1 MGLSRPVRLSATALA
16 SAGLVTTGIGFP
28 TSQLAHAEGRTVMA
42 TTAVNVRSGPGTSYK
57 ILGVLYPGHTAQ
69 QIGNTK
75 YGWAQVTWKGHTAY
89 IAARYLRDSSAAGS
103 SNTHVTLRPSP
114 GVPKA
119 APVSASVVRPVVG
132 QKRSTAVLMVRS
144 SYTNHFGSEGDAP
157 IGTIFDVTG
166 RTANGLAEVIWQGR
180 PRWVNAKYLT
190 PVNAHRPARHNAPVK
205 PGRATKPSTP
215 GKSTKQAKPR
225 TSARPVKPATP
236 AKSAKPTTSTR
247 PAKPSTPVAPTTSA
261 RPSAPAKTT
270 RPARP
275 STPAKPAKPTTSTK
289 PVRPSTPAKATT
301 PAKPS
306 TPTKPAHPTTPAKPS
321 TPAKATKPAK
331 PATPAKPTHPTKP
344 VKPSTP
350 AKPVVRPV
358 VGQARGTTA
367 LMIRTSFTSHF
378 GTEGDAP
385 SGTIFDVT
393 GRRANGM
400 AEVIWQ
406 GRPRWVNAKY
416 LTPVGSPKP
425 KPSKP
430 RTPAK
435 PARPTTPAK
444 PKPSTP
450 ATPKVIGVRYA
461 TTALD
466 IRTASGSS
474 SRTVGEVTTGT
485 ALSITGVTANGRSQ
499 IVYRGQTRWVTSKWL
514 SANKPGTTKPAA
526 SKKTKSG
533 KTSTPSSPG
542 NWNKLMAGGS
552 EGLSGLRPSAKGL
565 VNNVLQNFP
574 QINTIYGVRPHDPYP
589 DHPSGHAI
597 DLMLPNYK
605 SNEALG
611 WKMAKYYQAHA
622 SELGV
627 SYIIFH
633 QQIWSV
639 ARDSEGWRH
648 MEDRGGDTANHM
660 DHVHITTIWD

>member
-1 MGLSRPVRLSATALA
+1 
-16 SAGLVTTGIGFP
+16 
-28 TSQLAHAEGRTVMA
+28 
-42 TTAVNVRSGPGTSYK
+42 
-57 ILGVLYPGHTAQ
+57 
-69 QIGNTK
+69 
-75 YGWAQVTWKGHTAY
+75 
-89 IAARYLRDSSAAGS
+89 
-103 SNTHVTLRPSP
+103 
-114 GVPKA
+114 
-119 APVSASVVRPVVG
+119 
-132 QKRSTAVLMVRS
+132 
-144 SYTNHFGSEGDAP
+144 
-157 IGTIFDVTG
+157 
-166 RTANGLAEVIWQGR
+166 
-180 PRWVNAKYLT
+180 
-190 PVNAHRPARHNAPVK
+190 
-205 PGRATKPSTP
+205 
-215 GKSTKQAKPR
+215 
-225 TSARPVKPATP
+225 
-236 AKSAKPTTSTR
+236 
-247 PAKPSTPVAPTTSA
+247 
-261 RPSAPAKTT
+261 
-270 RPARP
+270 
-275 STPAKPAKPTTSTK
+275 
-289 PVRPSTPAKATT
+289 
-301 PAKPS
+301 
-306 TPTKPAHPTTPAKPS
+306 
-321 TPAKATKPAK
+321 
-331 PATPAKPTHPTKP
+331 
-344 VKPSTP
+344 
-350 AKPVVRPV
+350 
-358 VGQARGTTA
+358 
-367 LMIRTSFTSHF
+367 MIRTSFTSHF

-393 GRRANGM
+393 GRKANGM

-514 SANKPGTTKPAA
+514 SANKPGTASKPSATKPAA
-526 SKKTKSG
+526 SKKAKSG
-533 KTSTPSSPG
+533 KTTPSSPG

-552 EGLSGLRPSAKGL
+552 EGLSGLRPSAKGI
-565 VNNVLQNFP
+565 VNNVLQNFS

-605 SNEALG
+605 SNKALG

>member
-69 QIGNTK
+69 QIGNTR

-89 IAARYLRDSSAAGS
+89 VAARYLRDSSAAGS

-190 PVNAHRPARHNAPVK
+190 SVSAHRPARHNAPIK

-215 GKSTKQAKPR
+215 GKSTKTSKQAKPR
-225 TSARPVKPATP
+225 TPA
-236 AKSAKPTTSTR
+236 R
-247 PAKPSTPVAPTTSA
+247 PAKPSTPV
-261 RPSAPAKTT
+261 
-270 RPARP
+270 
-275 STPAKPAKPTTSTK
+275 KPAKPTAPIK
-289 PVRPSTPAKATT
+289 PVRPSTPVAPTTPARPSTPAKATT

-306 TPTKPAHPTTPAKPS
+306 TPTKP
-321 TPAKATKPAK
+321 
-331 PATPAKPTHPTKP
+331 THPTKP
-344 VKPSTP
+344 AKPSTP

-406 GRPRWVNAKY
+406 GLPRWVNAKY

>member
-69 QIGNTK
+69 QIGNTR

-89 IAARYLRDSSAAGS
+89 VAAQYLRGSSAAGS
-103 SNTHVTLRPSP
+103 SSTHVTLRPSP

-119 APVSASVVRPVVG
+119 APVSGSVVRPVVG

-157 IGTIFDVTG
+157 IGTIFNVTG

-190 PVNAHRPARHNAPVK
+190 SVSAHRPARHNAPIK

-215 GKSTKQAKPR
+215 GKSTKTSKQAKPR
-225 TSARPVKPATP
+225 TPA
-236 AKSAKPTTSTR
+236 R
-247 PAKPSTPVAPTTSA
+247 PAKPSTPV
-261 RPSAPAKTT
+261 
-270 RPARP
+270 
-275 STPAKPAKPTTSTK
+275 KPAKPTAPIK
-289 PVRPSTPAKATT
+289 PVRPSTPVAPTTPARPSTPAKATT

-306 TPTKPAHPTTPAKPS
+306 TPTKP
-321 TPAKATKPAK
+321 
-331 PATPAKPTHPTKP
+331 THPTKP
-344 VKPSTP
+344 AKPSTP

-393 GRRANGM
+393 GRKANGM

>member
-190 PVNAHRPARHNAPVK
+190 SVNAHRPARHNAPIK
-205 PGRATKPSTP
+205 PGRATKPSAP
-215 GKSTKQAKPR
+215 GKSTKPSKQTKPR
-225 TSARPVKPATP
+225 TPA
-236 AKSAKPTTSTR
+236 R
-247 PAKPSTPVAPTTSA
+247 PAK
-261 RPSAPAKTT
+261 
-270 RPARP
+270 P
-275 STPAKPAKPTTSTK
+275 STPAKPAKPTTPTK

-306 TPTKPAHPTTPAKPS
+306 TPTKP
-321 TPAKATKPAK
+321 
-331 PATPAKPTHPTKP
+331 THPTKP
-344 VKPSTP
+344 AKPSTP

-400 AEVIWQ
+400 AEVIWR

-416 LTPVGSPKP
+416 LTPVGSSKP

-444 PKPSTP
+444 PAKPSTP
-450 ATPKVIGVRYA
+450 ATPKVTGVRYA

-474 SRTVGEVTTGT
+474 SRTVGEVATGT

-514 SANKPGTTKPAA
+514 SANKPGTASKPSATKPAA
-526 SKKTKSG
+526 PKKAKSG

-552 EGLSGLRPSAKGL
+552 EGLSGLRPSAKGI
-565 VNNVLQNFP
+565 VNNVLQNFS
-574 QINTIYGVRPHDPYP
+574 QITTIYGVRPHDPYP

>member
-69 QIGNTK
+69 QIGNTR

-89 IAARYLRDSSAAGS
+89 VAARYLRGSSAAGS
-103 SNTHVTLRPSP
+103 SSTHATLRPSP

-119 APVSASVVRPVVG
+119 APISGSVVRPVVG

-306 TPTKPAHPTTPAKPS
+306 TPAKPAHPTTPAKP
-321 TPAKATKPAK
+321 K
-331 PATPAKPTHPTKP
+331 
-344 VKPSTP
+344 P

-385 SGTIFDVT
+385 SGTIFNVT

-416 LTPVGSPKP
+416 LTPVGSPKS

-444 PKPSTP
+444 PSTP
-450 ATPKVIGVRYA
+450 ATPKVTGVRYA

-474 SRTVGEVTTGT
+474 SRTVGEVATGT
-485 ALSITGVTANGRSQ
+485 ALSITGITANGRSQ
-499 IVYRGQTRWVTSKWL
+499 IVHQGQTRWVTSKWL
-514 SANKPGTTKPAA
+514 SANKPGTASKPSATKPAA
-526 SKKTKSG
+526 SKKAKSG

-552 EGLSGLRPSAKGL
+552 EGLSGLRPSAKGI
-565 VNNVLQNFP
+565 VNNVLQNFS

>member
-89 IAARYLRDSSAAGS
+89 VAARYLRGSSAAGS

-119 APVSASVVRPVVG
+119 APVSGSVVRPVVG

-190 PVNAHRPARHNAPVK
+190 SVNAHRPARHNSPAK
-205 PGRATKPSTP
+205 PGRTTKPSTP
-215 GKSTKQAKPR
+215 GKSTKPNRQAKPR
-225 TSARPVKPATP
+225 T
-236 AKSAKPTTSTR
+236 
-247 PAKPSTPVAPTTSA
+247 PAKPA
-261 RPSAPAKTT
+261 RPN
-270 RPARP
+270 
-275 STPAKPAKPTTSTK
+275 TPAKPTPTK
-289 PVRPSTPAKATT
+289 PAKH
-301 PAKPS
+301 S
-306 TPTKPAHPTTPAKPS
+306 TPTKPAHP
-321 TPAKATKPAK
+321 
-331 PATPAKPTHPTKP
+331 ATPA
-344 VKPSTP
+344 KPSTP

-393 GRRANGM
+393 GRKASGM

-450 ATPKVIGVRYA
+450 ATPKVTGVRYA

-474 SRTVGEVTTGT
+474 SRTVGEVATGT

-499 IVYRGQTRWVTSKWL
+499 IVYQGQTRWVTSKWL
-514 SANKPGTTKPAA
+514 STNKPGTASKPSATKPAA
-526 SKKTKSG
+526 SKKAKSG

-552 EGLSGLRPSAKGL
+552 EGLSGLRPSAKGI
-565 VNNVLQNFP
+565 VNNVLQNFS
-574 QINTIYGVRPHDPYP
+574 QITTIYGVRPHDPYP

>member
-89 IAARYLRDSSAAGS
+89 VAARYLRGSSAADS
-103 SNTHVTLRPSP
+103 SSTHVTLRPSP

-190 PVNAHRPARHNAPVK
+190 SVNAHRPARHNAPIK
-205 PGRATKPSTP
+205 PGRATRPSTP
-215 GKSTKQAKPR
+215 GKSTKPSKQAKPR
-225 TSARPVKPATP
+225 T
-236 AKSAKPTTSTR
+236 
-247 PAKPSTPVAPTTSA
+247 
-261 RPSAPAKTT
+261 
-270 RPARP
+270 PARP
-275 STPAKPAKPTTSTK
+275 A
-289 PVRPSTPAKATT
+289 
-301 PAKPS
+301 
-306 TPTKPAHPTTPAKPS
+306 
-321 TPAKATKPAK
+321 
-331 PATPAKPTHPTKP
+331 
-344 VKPSTP
+344 KPSTP

-393 GRRANGM
+393 GRKANGM

-474 SRTVGEVTTGT
+474 SRTVGEVATGT

>member
-89 IAARYLRDSSAAGS
+89 VAARYLRGSSAAGS

-119 APVSASVVRPVVG
+119 APVSGSVVRPVVG

-190 PVNAHRPARHNAPVK
+190 SVNAHRPARHNSPAK
-205 PGRATKPSTP
+205 PGRTTKPSTP
-215 GKSTKQAKPR
+215 GKSTKPNRQAKPR
-225 TSARPVKPATP
+225 T
-236 AKSAKPTTSTR
+236 
-247 PAKPSTPVAPTTSA
+247 
-261 RPSAPAKTT
+261 
-270 RPARP
+270 
-275 STPAKPAKPTTSTK
+275 PAKPARPNTPVKPTPTK
-289 PVRPSTPAKATT
+289 PAKH
-301 PAKPS
+301 S
-306 TPTKPAHPTTPAKPS
+306 TPTKPAHP
-321 TPAKATKPAK
+321 
-331 PATPAKPTHPTKP
+331 ATPA
-344 VKPSTP
+344 KPSTP

-393 GRRANGM
+393 GRKASGM

-416 LTPVGSPKP
+416 LKPVGSPKP

-450 ATPKVIGVRYA
+450 ATPKVTGVRYA

-474 SRTVGEVTTGT
+474 SRTVGEVATGT

-499 IVYRGQTRWVTSKWL
+499 IVYQGQTRWVTSKWL
-514 SANKPGTTKPAA
+514 SANKPSATKPAA
-526 SKKTKSG
+526 SKKAKSG

-552 EGLSGLRPSAKGL
+552 EGLSGLRPSAKGI
-565 VNNVLQNFP
+565 VNNVLQNFS
-574 QINTIYGVRPHDPYP
+574 QITTIYGVRPHDPYP

>member
-16 SAGLVTTGIGFP
+16 SAGLVTTGLGFP

-57 ILGVLYPGHTAQ
+57 ILGVLYPGHTAR
-69 QIGNTK
+69 QIGSTK
-75 YGWAQVTWKGHTAY
+75 YGWTQVTWKGHTAY
-89 IAARYLRDSSAAGS
+89 VATRYLRDSSAAS
-103 SNTHVTLRPSP
+103 PSNTHVTLRPSP

-119 APVSASVVRPVVG
+119 APVSNSVVRPVIG

-190 PVNAHRPARHNAPVK
+190 SVNAHRPARHNSPAK
-205 PGRATKPSTP
+205 PGRTTKPSTP
-215 GKSTKQAKPR
+215 GKSTKPNRQAKPR
-225 TSARPVKPATP
+225 
-236 AKSAKPTTSTR
+236 
-247 PAKPSTPVAPTTSA
+247 
-261 RPSAPAKTT
+261 
-270 RPARP
+270 
-275 STPAKPAKPTTSTK
+275 TPAKPAKPN
-289 PVRPSTPAKATT
+289 
-301 PAKPS
+301 
-306 TPTKPAHPTTPAKPS
+306 
-321 TPAKATKPAK
+321 
-331 PATPAKPTHPTKP
+331 TPAKPTPTKSAKHSTP
-344 VKPSTP
+344 AKPAHPATPTKPSTP

-367 LMIRTSFTSHF
+367 LMIRTSFTNHF

-400 AEVIWQ
+400 AEVIWR

-416 LTPVGSPKP
+416 LTPVGSSKP

-444 PKPSTP
+444 PAKPSTP
-450 ATPKVIGVRYA
+450 ATPKVTGVRYA

-474 SRTVGEVTTGT
+474 SRTVGEVATGT

-514 SANKPGTTKPAA
+514 SANKPGTASKPSATKPAA
-526 SKKTKSG
+526 PKKAKSG
-533 KTSTPSSPG
+533 KASTPSSPG

-552 EGLSGLRPSAKGL
+552 EGLSGLRPSAKGI
-565 VNNVLQNFP
+565 VNNVLQNFS
-574 QINTIYGVRPHDPYP
+574 QITTIYGVRPHDPYP

-597 DLMLPNYK
+597 DLMLPSYK

>member
-89 IAARYLRDSSAAGS
+89 VAARYLRGSSAAGS

-190 PVNAHRPARHNAPVK
+190 SVNAHRPARHNSPAK
-205 PGRATKPSTP
+205 PGRTTKPSTP
-215 GKSTKQAKPR
+215 GKSTKPNRQAKPR
-225 TSARPVKPATP
+225 T
-236 AKSAKPTTSTR
+236 
-247 PAKPSTPVAPTTSA
+247 PAKPA
-261 RPSAPAKTT
+261 RPN
-270 RPARP
+270 
-275 STPAKPAKPTTSTK
+275 TPAKPTPTK
-289 PVRPSTPAKATT
+289 PAKH
-301 PAKPS
+301 S
-306 TPTKPAHPTTPAKPS
+306 TPTKPAHP
-321 TPAKATKPAK
+321 
-331 PATPAKPTHPTKP
+331 ATPA
-344 VKPSTP
+344 KPSTP

-393 GRRANGM
+393 GRKASGM

-450 ATPKVIGVRYA
+450 ATPKVTGVRYA

-474 SRTVGEVTTGT
+474 SRTVGEVATGT

-499 IVYRGQTRWVTSKWL
+499 IVYQGQTRWVTSKWL
-514 SANKPGTTKPAA
+514 SANKPGTTSKPSATKPAA
-526 SKKTKSG
+526 SKKAKSG

-552 EGLSGLRPSAKGL
+552 EGLSGLRPSAKGI
-565 VNNVLQNFP
+565 VNNVLQNFS
-574 QINTIYGVRPHDPYP
+574 QITTIYGVRPHDPYP

>member
-89 IAARYLRDSSAAGS
+89 VAARYLRGSSAADS
-103 SNTHVTLRPSP
+103 SSTHVTLRPSP

-190 PVNAHRPARHNAPVK
+190 SVNAHRPARHNAPIK
-205 PGRATKPSTP
+205 PGRATRPSTP
-215 GKSTKQAKPR
+215 GKSTKPSKQAKPR
-225 TSARPVKPATP
+225 T
-236 AKSAKPTTSTR
+236 
-247 PAKPSTPVAPTTSA
+247 
-261 RPSAPAKTT
+261 
-270 RPARP
+270 PARP
-275 STPAKPAKPTTSTK
+275 A
-289 PVRPSTPAKATT
+289 
-301 PAKPS
+301 
-306 TPTKPAHPTTPAKPS
+306 
-321 TPAKATKPAK
+321 
-331 PATPAKPTHPTKP
+331 
-344 VKPSTP
+344 KPSTP

-400 AEVIWQ
+400 AEVIWR

>member
-89 IAARYLRDSSAAGS
+89 VAARYLRGSSAAGS

-119 APVSASVVRPVVG
+119 APVSGSVVRPVVG

-190 PVNAHRPARHNAPVK
+190 SVNAHRPARHNSPAK
-205 PGRATKPSTP
+205 PGRTTKPSTP
-215 GKSTKQAKPR
+215 GKSTKPNRQAKPR
-225 TSARPVKPATP
+225 T
-236 AKSAKPTTSTR
+236 
-247 PAKPSTPVAPTTSA
+247 
-261 RPSAPAKTT
+261 
-270 RPARP
+270 
-275 STPAKPAKPTTSTK
+275 PAKPARPNTPVKPTPTK
-289 PVRPSTPAKATT
+289 PAKH
-301 PAKPS
+301 S
-306 TPTKPAHPTTPAKPS
+306 TPTKPAHP
-321 TPAKATKPAK
+321 
-331 PATPAKPTHPTKP
+331 ATPA
-344 VKPSTP
+344 KPSTP

-393 GRRANGM
+393 GRKASGM

-474 SRTVGEVTTGT
+474 SRTVGEVATGT

-499 IVYRGQTRWVTSKWL
+499 IVYQGQTRWVTSKWL
-514 SANKPGTTKPAA
+514 SANKPSATKPAA
-526 SKKTKSG
+526 SKKAKSG

-552 EGLSGLRPSAKGL
+552 EGLSGLRPSAKGI
-565 VNNVLQNFP
+565 VNNVLQNFS
-574 QINTIYGVRPHDPYP
+574 QITTIYGVRPHDPYP

>member
-306 TPTKPAHPTTPAKPS
+306 TPT
-321 TPAKATKPAK
+321 
-331 PATPAKPTHPTKP
+331 KPTHPTKP

>member
-69 QIGNTK
+69 QIGNTR

-89 IAARYLRDSSAAGS
+89 VAAQYLRDSSAAGS

-190 PVNAHRPARHNAPVK
+190 SVSAHRPARHNAPIK

-215 GKSTKQAKPR
+215 GKSTKTSKQAKPR
-225 TSARPVKPATP
+225 TPA
-236 AKSAKPTTSTR
+236 R
-247 PAKPSTPVAPTTSA
+247 PAKPSTPV
-261 RPSAPAKTT
+261 
-270 RPARP
+270 
-275 STPAKPAKPTTSTK
+275 KPAKPTAPIK
-289 PVRPSTPAKATT
+289 PVRPSTPVAPTTPARPSTPAKATT

-306 TPTKPAHPTTPAKPS
+306 TPTKPTHL
-321 TPAKATKPAK
+321 TKPA
-331 PATPAKPTHPTKP
+331 
-344 VKPSTP
+344 KPSTP

-416 LTPVGSPKP
+416 LTPVGSPKS

-444 PKPSTP
+444 PSTP
-450 ATPKVIGVRYA
+450 ATPKVTGVRYA

-474 SRTVGEVTTGT
+474 SRTVGEVATGT
-485 ALSITGVTANGRSQ
+485 ALSITGITANGRSQ
-499 IVYRGQTRWVTSKWL
+499 IVYQGQTRWVTSKWL
-514 SANKPGTTKPAA
+514 SANKPGTASKPSATKPAA
-526 SKKTKSG
+526 SKKAKSG

>member
-69 QIGNTK
+69 QIGNTR

-190 PVNAHRPARHNAPVK
+190 SVSAHRPARHNAPIK

-215 GKSTKQAKPR
+215 GKSTKTSKQAKPR
-225 TSARPVKPATP
+225 
-236 AKSAKPTTSTR
+236 
-247 PAKPSTPVAPTTSA
+247 
-261 RPSAPAKTT
+261 
-270 RPARP
+270 
-275 STPAKPAKPTTSTK
+275 
-289 PVRPSTPAKATT
+289 
-301 PAKPS
+301 
-306 TPTKPAHPTTPAKPS
+306 

-344 VKPSTP
+344 AKPSTP

-385 SGTIFDVT
+385 SGTIFNVT
-393 GRRANGM
+393 GRKANGM

-474 SRTVGEVTTGT
+474 SRTVGEVATGT

-499 IVYRGQTRWVTSKWL
+499 IVYQGQTRWVTSKWL

-526 SKKTKSG
+526 SKKTKSD

-542 NWNKLMAGGS
+542 SWNKLMAGGS

-565 VNNVLQNFP
+565 VNNVLQSFP

>member
-69 QIGNTK
+69 QIGNTR

-89 IAARYLRDSSAAGS
+89 VAAQYLRGSSAAGS
-103 SNTHVTLRPSP
+103 SSTHVTLRPSP

-119 APVSASVVRPVVG
+119 APVSGSVVRPVVG

-157 IGTIFDVTG
+157 IGTIFNVTG

-190 PVNAHRPARHNAPVK
+190 SINANRPARHNAPIK
-205 PGRATKPSTP
+205 PGRTTKPSTP
-215 GKSTKQAKPR
+215 GKSTKTSKQAKPR
-225 TSARPVKPATP
+225 TPA
-236 AKSAKPTTSTR
+236 R
-247 PAKPSTPVAPTTSA
+247 PAK
-261 RPSAPAKTT
+261 
-270 RPARP
+270 P
-275 STPAKPAKPTTSTK
+275 STPAKPAKPTTSIK
-289 PVRPSTPAKATT
+289 PVRPSTPAR
-301 PAKPS
+301 
-306 TPTKPAHPTTPAKPS
+306 
-321 TPAKATKPAK
+321 

-344 VKPSTP
+344 AKPSTP

-393 GRRANGM
+393 GRKANGM

-416 LTPVGSPKP
+416 LTPVGSPKS

-444 PKPSTP
+444 PSTP
-450 ATPKVIGVRYA
+450 ATPKVTGVRYA

-474 SRTVGEVTTGT
+474 SRTVGEVATGT
-485 ALSITGVTANGRSQ
+485 ALSITGITANGRSQ
-499 IVYRGQTRWVTSKWL
+499 IVYQGQTRWVTSKWL
-514 SANKPGTTKPAA
+514 SANKPGTASKPSATKPAA
-526 SKKTKSG
+526 SKKAKSG

-552 EGLSGLRPSAKGL
+552 EGLSGLRPSAKGI
-565 VNNVLQNFP
+565 VNNVLQNFS

>member
-1 MGLSRPVRLSATALA
+1 
-16 SAGLVTTGIGFP
+16 
-28 TSQLAHAEGRTVMA
+28 MA

-190 PVNAHRPARHNAPVK
+190 
-205 PGRATKPSTP
+205 
-215 GKSTKQAKPR
+215 Q
-225 TSARPVKPATP
+225 
-236 AKSAKPTTSTR
+236 
-247 PAKPSTPVAPTTSA
+247 
-261 RPSAPAKTT
+261 
-270 RPARP
+270 
-275 STPAKPAKPTTSTK
+275 
-289 PVRPSTPAKATT
+289 
-301 PAKPS
+301 
-306 TPTKPAHPTTPAKPS
+306 
-321 TPAKATKPAK
+321 
-331 PATPAKPTHPTKP
+331 
-344 VKPSTP
+344 
-350 AKPVVRPV
+350 
-358 VGQARGTTA
+358 
-367 LMIRTSFTSHF
+367 
-378 GTEGDAP
+378 
-385 SGTIFDVT
+385 
-393 GRRANGM
+393 
-400 AEVIWQ
+400 
-406 GRPRWVNAKY
+406 
-416 LTPVGSPKP
+416 VGSPKP

-430 RTPAK
+430 RIPAK
-435 PARPTTPAK
+435 PAHPTTPAK
-444 PKPSTP
+444 PKP

-474 SRTVGEVTTGT
+474 SRTVGEVATGT

-552 EGLSGLRPSAKGL
+552 EGLSGLRPSAKGI
-565 VNNVLQNFP
+565 VNNVLQNFS

-611 WKMAKYYQAHA
+611 WKMAKYYRAHA

>member
-89 IAARYLRDSSAAGS
+89 VAARYLRGSSAAGS

-119 APVSASVVRPVVG
+119 APVSGSVVRPVVG

-190 PVNAHRPARHNAPVK
+190 SVNAHRPARHNSPAK
-205 PGRATKPSTP
+205 PGRTTKPSTP
-215 GKSTKQAKPR
+215 GKSTKPNRQAKPR
-225 TSARPVKPATP
+225 T
-236 AKSAKPTTSTR
+236 
-247 PAKPSTPVAPTTSA
+247 
-261 RPSAPAKTT
+261 
-270 RPARP
+270 
-275 STPAKPAKPTTSTK
+275 PAKPARPNTPVKPTPTK
-289 PVRPSTPAKATT
+289 PAKH
-301 PAKPS
+301 S
-306 TPTKPAHPTTPAKPS
+306 TPTKPAHP
-321 TPAKATKPAK
+321 
-331 PATPAKPTHPTKP
+331 ATPA
-344 VKPSTP
+344 KPSTP

-393 GRRANGM
+393 GRKASGM

-450 ATPKVIGVRYA
+450 ATPKVTGVRYA

-474 SRTVGEVTTGT
+474 SRTVGEVATGT

-499 IVYRGQTRWVTSKWL
+499 IVYQGQTRWVTSKWL
-514 SANKPGTTKPAA
+514 SANKPSATKPAA
-526 SKKTKSG
+526 SKKAKSG

-552 EGLSGLRPSAKGL
+552 EGLSGLRPSAKGI
-565 VNNVLQNFP
+565 VNNVLQNFS
-574 QINTIYGVRPHDPYP
+574 QITTIYGVRPHDPYP

>member
-89 IAARYLRDSSAAGS
+89 VAARYLRGSSAAGS

-119 APVSASVVRPVVG
+119 APVSGSVVRPVVG

-190 PVNAHRPARHNAPVK
+190 SVNAHRPARHNSPAK
-205 PGRATKPSTP
+205 PGRTTKPSTP
-215 GKSTKQAKPR
+215 GKSTKPNRQAKPR
-225 TSARPVKPATP
+225 T
-236 AKSAKPTTSTR
+236 
-247 PAKPSTPVAPTTSA
+247 PAKPA
-261 RPSAPAKTT
+261 RPN
-270 RPARP
+270 
-275 STPAKPAKPTTSTK
+275 TPAKPTPTK
-289 PVRPSTPAKATT
+289 PAKH
-301 PAKPS
+301 S
-306 TPTKPAHPTTPAKPS
+306 TPTKPAHP
-321 TPAKATKPAK
+321 
-331 PATPAKPTHPTKP
+331 ATPA
-344 VKPSTP
+344 KPSTP

-385 SGTIFDVT
+385 SGTIFNVT
-393 GRRANGM
+393 GRKANGM

-450 ATPKVIGVRYA
+450 ATPKVTGVRYA

-474 SRTVGEVTTGT
+474 SRTVGEVATGT

-499 IVYRGQTRWVTSKWL
+499 IVYQGQTRWVTSKWL
-514 SANKPGTTKPAA
+514 STNKPGTASKPSATKPAA
-526 SKKTKSG
+526 SKKAKSG

-552 EGLSGLRPSAKGL
+552 EGLSGLRPSAKGI
-565 VNNVLQNFP
+565 VNNVLQNFS
-574 QINTIYGVRPHDPYP
+574 QITTIYGVRPHDPYP

>member
-89 IAARYLRDSSAAGS
+89 VAARYLRGSSAAGS

-119 APVSASVVRPVVG
+119 APVSGSVVRPVVG

-190 PVNAHRPARHNAPVK
+190 SVNAHRPARHNSPAK
-205 PGRATKPSTP
+205 PGRTTKPSTP
-215 GKSTKQAKPR
+215 GKSTKPNRQAKPR
-225 TSARPVKPATP
+225 T
-236 AKSAKPTTSTR
+236 
-247 PAKPSTPVAPTTSA
+247 PAKPA
-261 RPSAPAKTT
+261 RPN
-270 RPARP
+270 
-275 STPAKPAKPTTSTK
+275 TPAKPTPTK
-289 PVRPSTPAKATT
+289 PAKH
-301 PAKPS
+301 S
-306 TPTKPAHPTTPAKPS
+306 TPTKPAHP
-321 TPAKATKPAK
+321 
-331 PATPAKPTHPTKP
+331 ATPA
-344 VKPSTP
+344 KPSTP

-400 AEVIWQ
+400 AEVIWR

-450 ATPKVIGVRYA
+450 ATPKVTGVRYA

-474 SRTVGEVTTGT
+474 SRTVGEVATGT

-499 IVYRGQTRWVTSKWL
+499 IVYQGQTRWVTSKWL
-514 SANKPGTTKPAA
+514 SANKPSATKPAA
-526 SKKTKSG
+526 SKKAKSG

-552 EGLSGLRPSAKGL
+552 EGLSGLRPSAKGI
-565 VNNVLQNFP
+565 VNNVLQNFS
-574 QINTIYGVRPHDPYP
+574 QITTIYGVRPHDPYP

>member
-69 QIGNTK
+69 QIGNTR

-89 IAARYLRDSSAAGS
+89 VAARYLRGSSAADS
-103 SNTHVTLRPSP
+103 SSTHVTLRPSP

-190 PVNAHRPARHNAPVK
+190 SVNAHRPARHNAPIK
-205 PGRATKPSTP
+205 PGRATRPSTP
-215 GKSTKQAKPR
+215 GKSTKPSKQAKPR
-225 TSARPVKPATP
+225 T
-236 AKSAKPTTSTR
+236 
-247 PAKPSTPVAPTTSA
+247 
-261 RPSAPAKTT
+261 
-270 RPARP
+270 PARP
-275 STPAKPAKPTTSTK
+275 A
-289 PVRPSTPAKATT
+289 
-301 PAKPS
+301 
-306 TPTKPAHPTTPAKPS
+306 
-321 TPAKATKPAK
+321 
-331 PATPAKPTHPTKP
+331 
-344 VKPSTP
+344 KPSTP

-393 GRRANGM
+393 GRKANGM
-400 AEVIWQ
+400 AEVIWR

-450 ATPKVIGVRYA
+450 ATPKVTGVRYA

-474 SRTVGEVTTGT
+474 SRTVGEVATGT

-514 SANKPGTTKPAA
+514 SANKPGTASKPSATKPAA
-526 SKKTKSG
+526 PKKAKSG
-533 KTSTPSSPG
+533 KASTPSSPG

-552 EGLSGLRPSAKGL
+552 EGLSGLRPSAKGI
-565 VNNVLQNFP
+565 VNNVLQNFS
-574 QINTIYGVRPHDPYP
+574 QITTIYGVRPHDPYP

>member
-1 MGLSRPVRLSATALA
+1 
-16 SAGLVTTGIGFP
+16 
-28 TSQLAHAEGRTVMA
+28 MA

-89 IAARYLRDSSAAGS
+89 VAARYLRGSSAADS
-103 SNTHVTLRPSP
+103 SSTHVTLRPSP

-190 PVNAHRPARHNAPVK
+190 SVNAHRPARHNAPIK
-205 PGRATKPSTP
+205 PGRATRPSTP
-215 GKSTKQAKPR
+215 GKSTKPSKQAKPR
-225 TSARPVKPATP
+225 T
-236 AKSAKPTTSTR
+236 
-247 PAKPSTPVAPTTSA
+247 
-261 RPSAPAKTT
+261 
-270 RPARP
+270 PARP
-275 STPAKPAKPTTSTK
+275 A
-289 PVRPSTPAKATT
+289 
-301 PAKPS
+301 
-306 TPTKPAHPTTPAKPS
+306 
-321 TPAKATKPAK
+321 
-331 PATPAKPTHPTKP
+331 
-344 VKPSTP
+344 KPSTP

-393 GRRANGM
+393 GRKANGM

>member
-69 QIGNTK
+69 QIGNTR

-89 IAARYLRDSSAAGS
+89 IAAQYLRGSSAAGS
-103 SNTHVTLRPSP
+103 SSTHVTLRPSP

-119 APVSASVVRPVVG
+119 APVSGSVVRPVVG

-190 PVNAHRPARHNAPVK
+190 SVSAHRPARHNAPIK
-205 PGRATKPSTP
+205 PGRATK
-215 GKSTKQAKPR
+215 
-225 TSARPVKPATP
+225 
-236 AKSAKPTTSTR
+236 
-247 PAKPSTPVAPTTSA
+247 
-261 RPSAPAKTT
+261 
-270 RPARP
+270 P
-275 STPAKPAKPTTSTK
+275 STPAKPAKPTTPTK
-289 PVRPSTPAKATT
+289 PMRPSTPVAPTTPARPNTPAKATT

-306 TPTKPAHPTTPAKPS
+306 TPTKP
-321 TPAKATKPAK
+321 
-331 PATPAKPTHPTKP
+331 THPTKP
-344 VKPSTP
+344 AKPSTP

-358 VGQARGTTA
+358 VGQARSTTA

-385 SGTIFDVT
+385 SGTIFNVT
-393 GRRANGM
+393 GRKANGM

-416 LTPVGSPKP
+416 LTPVGSPKS

-435 PARPTTPAK
+435 PARPTTPA
-444 PKPSTP
+444 KPSTP

-474 SRTVGEVTTGT
+474 SRTVGEVATGT

-499 IVYRGQTRWVTSKWL
+499 IVYQGQTRWVTSKWL
-514 SANKPGTTKPAA
+514 STNKPGTASKPSATKPAA
-526 SKKTKSG
+526 SKKAKSG
-533 KTSTPSSPG
+533 KTSTPNSPG

-552 EGLSGLRPSAKGL
+552 EGLSGLRPSAKGI
-565 VNNVLQNFP
+565 VNNVLQNFS
-574 QINTIYGVRPHDPYP
+574 QITTIYGVRPHDPYP

>member
-89 IAARYLRDSSAAGS
+89 VAARYLRGSSAAGS

-119 APVSASVVRPVVG
+119 APVSGSVVRPVVG

-190 PVNAHRPARHNAPVK
+190 SVNAHRPARHNSPAK
-205 PGRATKPSTP
+205 PGRTTKPSTP
-215 GKSTKQAKPR
+215 GKSTKPNRQAKPH
-225 TSARPVKPATP
+225 
-236 AKSAKPTTSTR
+236 
-247 PAKPSTPVAPTTSA
+247 
-261 RPSAPAKTT
+261 
-270 RPARP
+270 
-275 STPAKPAKPTTSTK
+275 TPAKPA
-289 PVRPSTPAKATT
+289 RPNT
-301 PAKPS
+301 PAKPTPTKPAKHS
-306 TPTKPAHPTTPAKPS
+306 TPTKPAHP
-321 TPAKATKPAK
+321 
-331 PATPAKPTHPTKP
+331 ATPA
-344 VKPSTP
+344 KPSTP

-393 GRRANGM
+393 GRKASGM

-450 ATPKVIGVRYA
+450 ATPKVTGVRYA

-474 SRTVGEVTTGT
+474 SRTVGEVATGT

-499 IVYRGQTRWVTSKWL
+499 IVYQGQTRWVTSKWL
-514 SANKPGTTKPAA
+514 SANKPSATKPAA
-526 SKKTKSG
+526 SKKAKSG

-552 EGLSGLRPSAKGL
+552 EGLSGLRPSAKGI
-565 VNNVLQNFP
+565 VNNVLQNFS
-574 QINTIYGVRPHDPYP
+574 QITTIYGVRPHDPYP

>member
-69 QIGNTK
+69 QIGNTR

-89 IAARYLRDSSAAGS
+89 IAARYLRGSSAADS
-103 SNTHVTLRPSP
+103 SSTHVTLRPSP

-190 PVNAHRPARHNAPVK
+190 SVNAHRPARHNSPAK
-205 PGRATKPSTP
+205 PGRTTKPSTP
-215 GKSTKQAKPR
+215 GKSTKPNRQAKPR
-225 TSARPVKPATP
+225 
-236 AKSAKPTTSTR
+236 
-247 PAKPSTPVAPTTSA
+247 
-261 RPSAPAKTT
+261 
-270 RPARP
+270 
-275 STPAKPAKPTTSTK
+275 TPAKPAKPN
-289 PVRPSTPAKATT
+289 
-301 PAKPS
+301 
-306 TPTKPAHPTTPAKPS
+306 
-321 TPAKATKPAK
+321 
-331 PATPAKPTHPTKP
+331 TPAKPTPT
-344 VKPSTP
+344 KPSTP

-367 LMIRTSFTSHF
+367 LMIRTSFTNHF

-385 SGTIFDVT
+385 SGAIFDVT

-400 AEVIWQ
+400 AEVIWR

-416 LTPVGSPKP
+416 LTPVGSSKP

-435 PARPTTPAK
+435 PARPTKPA
-444 PKPSTP
+444 KPSTP
-450 ATPKVIGVRYA
+450 ATPKVTGVRYA

-474 SRTVGEVTTGT
+474 SRTVGEVATGT

-514 SANKPGTTKPAA
+514 SANKPGTASKPSATKPAA
-526 SKKTKSG
+526 PKKAKSG
-533 KTSTPSSPG
+533 KASTPSSPG

-552 EGLSGLRPSAKGL
+552 EGLSGLRPSAKGI
-565 VNNVLQNFP
+565 VNNVLQNFS
-574 QINTIYGVRPHDPYP
+574 QITTIYGVRPHDPYP

-597 DLMLPNYK
+597 DLMLPSYK

-611 WKMAKYYQAHA
+611 WKMARYYQAHA

>member
-89 IAARYLRDSSAAGS
+89 VAARYLRGSSAAGS

-119 APVSASVVRPVVG
+119 APVSGSVVRPVVG

-190 PVNAHRPARHNAPVK
+190 SVNAHRPARHNSPAK
-205 PGRATKPSTP
+205 PGRTTKPSTP
-215 GKSTKQAKPR
+215 GKSTKPNRQAKPR
-225 TSARPVKPATP
+225 T
-236 AKSAKPTTSTR
+236 
-247 PAKPSTPVAPTTSA
+247 PAKPA
-261 RPSAPAKTT
+261 RPN
-270 RPARP
+270 
-275 STPAKPAKPTTSTK
+275 TPAKPTPTK
-289 PVRPSTPAKATT
+289 PAKH
-301 PAKPS
+301 S
-306 TPTKPAHPTTPAKPS
+306 TPTKPAHP
-321 TPAKATKPAK
+321 
-331 PATPAKPTHPTKP
+331 ATPA
-344 VKPSTP
+344 KPSTP

-385 SGTIFDVT
+385 SGTIFNVT
-393 GRRANGM
+393 GRRATGM

-416 LTPVGSPKP
+416 LTPVGSSKP
-425 KPSKP
+425 KPGKP
-430 RTPAK
+430 RTPTK
-435 PARPTTPAK
+435 PAHPTTPAK

-450 ATPKVIGVRYA
+450 ATPKVTGVRYA

-474 SRTVGEVTTGT
+474 SRTVGEVATGT

-499 IVYRGQTRWVTSKWL
+499 IVYQGQTRWVTSKWL
-514 SANKPGTTKPAA
+514 SANKPGTASKPSATKPAA
-526 SKKTKSG
+526 PKKAKSG

-552 EGLSGLRPSAKGL
+552 EGLSGLRPSAKGI
-565 VNNVLQNFP
+565 VNNVLQNFS

>member
-89 IAARYLRDSSAAGS
+89 VAARYLRGSSAAGS

-119 APVSASVVRPVVG
+119 APVSGSVVRPVVG

-190 PVNAHRPARHNAPVK
+190 SVNAHRPARHNSPAK
-205 PGRATKPSTP
+205 PGRTTKPSTP
-215 GKSTKQAKPR
+215 GKSTKPNRQAKPR
-225 TSARPVKPATP
+225 T
-236 AKSAKPTTSTR
+236 
-247 PAKPSTPVAPTTSA
+247 PAKPA
-261 RPSAPAKTT
+261 RPN
-270 RPARP
+270 
-275 STPAKPAKPTTSTK
+275 TPAKPTPTK
-289 PVRPSTPAKATT
+289 PAKH
-301 PAKPS
+301 S
-306 TPTKPAHPTTPAKPS
+306 TPTKPAHP
-321 TPAKATKPAK
+321 
-331 PATPAKPTHPTKP
+331 ATPA
-344 VKPSTP
+344 KPSTP

-393 GRRANGM
+393 GRKASGM

-450 ATPKVIGVRYA
+450 ATPKVTGVRYA

-474 SRTVGEVTTGT
+474 SRTVGEVATGT

-499 IVYRGQTRWVTSKWL
+499 IVHQGQTRWVTSKWL
-514 SANKPGTTKPAA
+514 SANKPSATKPAA
-526 SKKTKSG
+526 SKKAKSG

-552 EGLSGLRPSAKGL
+552 EGLSGLRPSAKGI
-565 VNNVLQNFP
+565 VNNVLQNFS
-574 QINTIYGVRPHDPYP
+574 QITTIYGVRPHDPYP

>member
-16 SAGLVTTGIGFP
+16 SAGLVTTGLGFP

-57 ILGVLYPGHTAQ
+57 ILGVLYPGHTAR
-69 QIGNTK
+69 QIGSTK
-75 YGWAQVTWKGHTAY
+75 YGWTQVTWKGHTAY
-89 IAARYLRDSSAAGS
+89 VATRYLRDSSAAS
-103 SNTHVTLRPSP
+103 PSNTHVTLRPSP

-119 APVSASVVRPVVG
+119 APVSNSVVRPVIG

-180 PRWVNAKYLT
+180 PRWVNTKYLT
-190 PVNAHRPARHNAPVK
+190 SVNTYRPAKHNA
-205 PGRATKPSTP
+205 ATKP
-215 GKSTKQAKPR
+215 GKSTRPSNLGKSTRPSKQAKPR
-225 TSARPVKPATP
+225 TPA
-236 AKSAKPTTSTR
+236 
-247 PAKPSTPVAPTTSA
+247 
-261 RPSAPAKTT
+261 
-270 RPARP
+270 
-275 STPAKPAKPTTSTK
+275 
-289 PVRPSTPAKATT
+289 
-301 PAKPS
+301 
-306 TPTKPAHPTTPAKPS
+306 KPAHPTTPAKPAKPS
-321 TPAKATKPAK
+321 T
-331 PATPAKPTHPTKP
+331 PATPAKPTKQN
-344 VKPSTP
+344 KS

-358 VGQARGTTA
+358 VGQARGTTV
-367 LMIRTSFTSHF
+367 LMIRTSYTSHF

-385 SGTIFDVT
+385 AGTIFDVT
-393 GRRANGM
+393 GRTANGV

-416 LTPVGSPKP
+416 LTSVGSS
-425 KPSKP
+425 KPS
-430 RTPAK
+430 TPAK
-435 PARPTTPAK
+435 PARPSRHT
-444 PKPSTP
+444 
-450 ATPKVIGVRYA
+450 TPKVTGVRYA

-466 IRTASGSS
+466 IRTASDSS
-474 SRTVGEVTTGT
+474 SRTVGEVATGT

-514 SANKPGTTKPAA
+514 SATKPSATKPAA
-526 SKKTKSG
+526 KRAKSN
-533 KTSTPSSPG
+533 KNNTPSSPG

-552 EGLSGLRPSAKGL
+552 EGLSGLRPSAKGI
-565 VNNVLQNFP
+565 VNNVLQNFS
-574 QINTIYGVRPHDPYP
+574 QITTIYGVRPHDPYP

>member
-89 IAARYLRDSSAAGS
+89 VAARYLRGSSAAGS

-119 APVSASVVRPVVG
+119 APVSGSVVRPVVG

-190 PVNAHRPARHNAPVK
+190 SVNAHRPARHNSPAK
-205 PGRATKPSTP
+205 PGRTTKPSTP
-215 GKSTKQAKPR
+215 GKSTKPNRQAKPR
-225 TSARPVKPATP
+225 T
-236 AKSAKPTTSTR
+236 
-247 PAKPSTPVAPTTSA
+247 PAKPA
-261 RPSAPAKTT
+261 RPN
-270 RPARP
+270 
-275 STPAKPAKPTTSTK
+275 TPAKPTPTK
-289 PVRPSTPAKATT
+289 PAKH
-301 PAKPS
+301 S
-306 TPTKPAHPTTPAKPS
+306 TPTKPAHP
-321 TPAKATKPAK
+321 
-331 PATPAKPTHPTKP
+331 ATPA
-344 VKPSTP
+344 KPSTP

-393 GRRANGM
+393 GRKASGM

-450 ATPKVIGVRYA
+450 ATPKVTGVRYA

-474 SRTVGEVTTGT
+474 SRTVGEVATGT

-514 SANKPGTTKPAA
+514 SANKPSATKPAA
-526 SKKTKSG
+526 SKKAKSG

-552 EGLSGLRPSAKGL
+552 EGLSGLRPSAKGI
-565 VNNVLQNFP
+565 VNNVLQNFS
-574 QINTIYGVRPHDPYP
+574 QITTIYGVRPHDPYP

>member
-69 QIGNTK
+69 QIGNTR

-89 IAARYLRDSSAAGS
+89 VAAQYLRGSSAAGS
-103 SNTHVTLRPSP
+103 SSTHVTLRPSP

-119 APVSASVVRPVVG
+119 APVSGSVVRPVVG

-190 PVNAHRPARHNAPVK
+190 SVSAHRPARHNAPIK

-215 GKSTKQAKPR
+215 GKSTKTSKQAKPR
-225 TSARPVKPATP
+225 TPA
-236 AKSAKPTTSTR
+236 R
-247 PAKPSTPVAPTTSA
+247 PAK
-261 RPSAPAKTT
+261 
-270 RPARP
+270 P
-275 STPAKPAKPTTSTK
+275 STPAKPAKPTTPTK
-289 PVRPSTPAKATT
+289 PMRPSTPVAPTTPARPSTPAKATT

-306 TPTKPAHPTTPAKPS
+306 TPTKP
-321 TPAKATKPAK
+321 
-331 PATPAKPTHPTKP
+331 THPTKP
-344 VKPSTP
+344 AKPSTP

-358 VGQARGTTA
+358 VGQARSTTA

-385 SGTIFDVT
+385 SGTIFNVT
-393 GRRANGM
+393 GRKANGM

-474 SRTVGEVTTGT
+474 SRTVGEVATGT

-533 KTSTPSSPG
+533 KTSTPG

-639 ARDSEGWRH
+639 ARGSEGWRH

>member
-69 QIGNTK
+69 QIGNTR

-89 IAARYLRDSSAAGS
+89 IAAQYLRGSSAAGS
-103 SNTHVTLRPSP
+103 SSTHVTLRPSP

-119 APVSASVVRPVVG
+119 APVSGSVVRPVVG

-190 PVNAHRPARHNAPVK
+190 SVSAHRPARHNAPIK
-205 PGRATKPSTP
+205 PGRATK
-215 GKSTKQAKPR
+215 
-225 TSARPVKPATP
+225 
-236 AKSAKPTTSTR
+236 
-247 PAKPSTPVAPTTSA
+247 
-261 RPSAPAKTT
+261 
-270 RPARP
+270 P
-275 STPAKPAKPTTSTK
+275 STPAKPAKPTTPTK
-289 PVRPSTPAKATT
+289 PMRPSTPVAPTTPARPNTPAKATT

-306 TPTKPAHPTTPAKPS
+306 TPTKP
-321 TPAKATKPAK
+321 
-331 PATPAKPTHPTKP
+331 THPTKP
-344 VKPSTP
+344 AKPSTP

-358 VGQARGTTA
+358 VGQARSTTA

-385 SGTIFDVT
+385 SGTIFNVT
-393 GRRANGM
+393 GRKANGM

-416 LTPVGSPKP
+416 LTPVGSPKS

-435 PARPTTPAK
+435 PARPTTPA
-444 PKPSTP
+444 KPSTP

-474 SRTVGEVTTGT
+474 SRTVGEVATGT

-499 IVYRGQTRWVTSKWL
+499 IVYQGQTRWVTSKWL
-514 SANKPGTTKPAA
+514 STNKP
-526 SKKTKSG
+526 
-533 KTSTPSSPG
+533 
-542 NWNKLMAGGS
+542 
-552 EGLSGLRPSAKGL
+552 
-565 VNNVLQNFP
+565 
-574 QINTIYGVRPHDPYP
+574 
-589 DHPSGHAI
+589 
-597 DLMLPNYK
+597 
-605 SNEALG
+605 
-611 WKMAKYYQAHA
+611 
-622 SELGV
+622 
-627 SYIIFH
+627 
-633 QQIWSV
+633 
-639 ARDSEGWRH
+639 
-648 MEDRGGDTANHM
+648 DTA
-660 DHVHITTIWD
+660 

>member
-69 QIGNTK
+69 QIGNTR

-89 IAARYLRDSSAAGS
+89 IAARYLRGSSAADS
-103 SNTHVTLRPSP
+103 SSTHVTLRPSP

-190 PVNAHRPARHNAPVK
+190 SVSAHRPARHNAPIK

-215 GKSTKQAKPR
+215 GKSTKTSKQAKPR
-225 TSARPVKPATP
+225 TPA
-236 AKSAKPTTSTR
+236 R
-247 PAKPSTPVAPTTSA
+247 PAK
-261 RPSAPAKTT
+261 
-270 RPARP
+270 P
-275 STPAKPAKPTTSTK
+275 STPAKPAKPTTPTK
-289 PVRPSTPAKATT
+289 PVRPSTPVAPTTPARPSTPAKATT

-306 TPTKPAHPTTPAKPS
+306 TPTKP
-321 TPAKATKPAK
+321 
-331 PATPAKPTHPTKP
+331 THPTKP
-344 VKPSTP
+344 AKPSTP

-385 SGTIFDVT
+385 SGTIFNVT

>member
-89 IAARYLRDSSAAGS
+89 VAARYLRGSSAAGS

-190 PVNAHRPARHNAPVK
+190 SVNAHRPARHNAPIK
-205 PGRATKPSTP
+205 PGRATRPSTP
-215 GKSTKQAKPR
+215 GKSTKPSKQAKPR
-225 TSARPVKPATP
+225 T
-236 AKSAKPTTSTR
+236 
-247 PAKPSTPVAPTTSA
+247 
-261 RPSAPAKTT
+261 
-270 RPARP
+270 PARP
-275 STPAKPAKPTTSTK
+275 A
-289 PVRPSTPAKATT
+289 
-301 PAKPS
+301 
-306 TPTKPAHPTTPAKPS
+306 
-321 TPAKATKPAK
+321 
-331 PATPAKPTHPTKP
+331 
-344 VKPSTP
+344 KPSTP

-393 GRRANGM
+393 GRKANGM

>member
-69 QIGNTK
+69 QIGNTR

-89 IAARYLRDSSAAGS
+89 VAAQYLRGSSAAGS
-103 SNTHVTLRPSP
+103 SSTHVTLRPSP

-119 APVSASVVRPVVG
+119 APVSGSVVRPVVG

-157 IGTIFDVTG
+157 IGTIFNVTG
-166 RTANGLAEVIWQGR
+166 RTANGL
-180 PRWVNAKYLT
+180 
-190 PVNAHRPARHNAPVK
+190 
-205 PGRATKPSTP
+205 
-215 GKSTKQAKPR
+215 
-225 TSARPVKPATP
+225 
-236 AKSAKPTTSTR
+236 
-247 PAKPSTPVAPTTSA
+247 
-261 RPSAPAKTT
+261 
-270 RPARP
+270 
-275 STPAKPAKPTTSTK
+275 
-289 PVRPSTPAKATT
+289 
-301 PAKPS
+301 
-306 TPTKPAHPTTPAKPS
+306 
-321 TPAKATKPAK
+321 
-331 PATPAKPTHPTKP
+331 
-344 VKPSTP
+344 
-350 AKPVVRPV
+350 
-358 VGQARGTTA
+358 
-367 LMIRTSFTSHF
+367 
-378 GTEGDAP
+378 
-385 SGTIFDVT
+385 
-393 GRRANGM
+393 

>member
-89 IAARYLRDSSAAGS
+89 IAARYLRGSSAADS

-190 PVNAHRPARHNAPVK
+190 SVNAHRPARHNSPIK
-205 PGRATKPSTP
+205 PGRTTKPSTP
-215 GKSTKQAKPR
+215 GKSTKPNRQAKPR
-225 TSARPVKPATP
+225 
-236 AKSAKPTTSTR
+236 
-247 PAKPSTPVAPTTSA
+247 
-261 RPSAPAKTT
+261 
-270 RPARP
+270 
-275 STPAKPAKPTTSTK
+275 TPAKPAKPN
-289 PVRPSTPAKATT
+289 T
-301 PAKPS
+301 PAKPTPTKPAKHS
-306 TPTKPAHPTTPAKPS
+306 TPTKPAHP
-321 TPAKATKPAK
+321 
-331 PATPAKPTHPTKP
+331 ATPT
-344 VKPSTP
+344 KPSTP

-367 LMIRTSFTSHF
+367 LMIRTSFTNHF

-385 SGTIFDVT
+385 SGTIFNVT

-400 AEVIWQ
+400 AEVIWR

-444 PKPSTP
+444 PKP

-474 SRTVGEVTTGT
+474 SRTVGEVATGT

-499 IVYRGQTRWVTSKWL
+499 IVYQGQTRWVTSKWL
-514 SANKPGTTKPAA
+514 SANKPGTASKPSATKPAA
-526 SKKTKSG
+526 SKKAKSG
-533 KTSTPSSPG
+533 KASTPG
-542 NWNKLMAGGS
+542 NWNKLTAGGS
-552 EGLSGLRPSAKGL
+552 EGLSGLRPSAKGI
-565 VNNVLQNFP
+565 VNNVLQNFS
-574 QINTIYGVRPHDPYP
+574 QITTIYGVRPHDPYP

-597 DLMLPNYK
+597 DLMLPSYK

-611 WKMAKYYQAHA
+611 WKMARYYQAHA

>member
-89 IAARYLRDSSAAGS
+89 VAARYLRGSSAAGS

-119 APVSASVVRPVVG
+119 APVSGSVVRPVVG

-190 PVNAHRPARHNAPVK
+190 SVNAHRPARHNSPAK
-205 PGRATKPSTP
+205 PGRTTKPSTP
-215 GKSTKQAKPR
+215 GKSTKPNRQAKPR
-225 TSARPVKPATP
+225 T
-236 AKSAKPTTSTR
+236 
-247 PAKPSTPVAPTTSA
+247 
-261 RPSAPAKTT
+261 
-270 RPARP
+270 
-275 STPAKPAKPTTSTK
+275 PAKPARPNTPVKPTPTK
-289 PVRPSTPAKATT
+289 PAKH
-301 PAKPS
+301 S
-306 TPTKPAHPTTPAKPS
+306 TPTKPAHP
-321 TPAKATKPAK
+321 
-331 PATPAKPTHPTKP
+331 ATPA
-344 VKPSTP
+344 KPSTP

-400 AEVIWQ
+400 AEVIWR
-406 GRPRWVNAKY
+406 GRPRWINAKY

-450 ATPKVIGVRYA
+450 ATPKVTGVRYA

-474 SRTVGEVTTGT
+474 SRTVGEVATGT

-499 IVYRGQTRWVTSKWL
+499 IVYQGQTRWVTSKWL
-514 SANKPGTTKPAA
+514 SANKPSATKPAA
-526 SKKTKSG
+526 SKKAKSG

-552 EGLSGLRPSAKGL
+552 EGLSGLRPSAKGI
-565 VNNVLQNFP
+565 VNNVLQNFS
-574 QINTIYGVRPHDPYP
+574 QITTIYGVRPHDPYP

>member
-69 QIGNTK
+69 QIGNTR
-75 YGWAQVTWKGHTAY
+75 YGWAQMTWKGHTAY

-103 SNTHVTLRPSP
+103 GNTHVTLRPSP

-190 PVNAHRPARHNAPVK
+190 SVSAHRPARHNAPIK
-205 PGRATKPSTP
+205 PGRTTKPSTP
-215 GKSTKQAKPR
+215 GKSTKTSKQAKPR
-225 TSARPVKPATP
+225 TPA
-236 AKSAKPTTSTR
+236 R
-247 PAKPSTPVAPTTSA
+247 PAKPSTPVAPTT
-261 RPSAPAKTT
+261 PAK
-270 RPARP
+270 
-275 STPAKPAKPTTSTK
+275 
-289 PVRPSTPAKATT
+289 PSTPAKATT

-306 TPTKPAHPTTPAKPS
+306 TPTKPTHPTKPAKPS

-344 VKPSTP
+344 AKPSTP

-400 AEVIWQ
+400 AEVIWR

-444 PKPSTP
+444 PKP

-552 EGLSGLRPSAKGL
+552 EGLSGLRPSAKGI
-565 VNNVLQNFP
+565 VNNVLQNFS
-574 QINTIYGVRPHDPYP
+574 QITTIYGVRPHDPYP